1 MFSMKLLLLSAA
13 LLLLGVCEV
22 SAGGQR
28 WVDSAAN
35 KQRAQDKTARAPREF
50 IVDLD
55 LPEEQRWQ
63 QVGELYADKSFLL
76 VEYLRRNLP
85 KGWLKPVEAI
95 AGKLLPFF
103 KDYGGE
109 MKGYAA
115 ALNITDGDVVSINL
129 IYQLERLG
137 LSCDSWNNTGPSKT
151 CDLPR
156 NADDDSTEGSEG
168 FYGPFMPYPDSD
180 EAEYEREMAD
190 IDAPGPCTSFV
201 VQDPDNKIW
210 AGRNLDWN
218 FPDVLKEFII
228 NVDFHKGGKS
238 LYKAT
243 TAVGFVGI
251 LHAVKPGK
259 FAWSM
264 DARRKGGNIALNLL
278 EMALGAGV
286 RTPEQH
292 ARYVFETED
301 SYSTAKDALAN
312 TEIVNPVYYILSGV
326 EKNEG
331 AVLARDRKGVV
342 HTYLM
347 EEEIAS
353 PGGNVQKDF
362 WVGITNY
369 DLDKRPLP
377 ADDRATPM
385 TDNLNALEGKPFN
398 DKEVWDI
405 LQTWPTFNAHTDIT
419 AVVDVASGKF
429 DVVVWFDHKNWP
441 EDDDSEKK
449 K

>member
-1 MFSMKLLLLSAA
+1 M
-13 LLLLGVCEV
+13 
-22 SAGGQR
+22 
-28 WVDSAAN
+28 
-35 KQRAQDKTARAPREF
+35 
-50 IVDLD
+50 
-55 LPEEQRWQ
+55 
-63 QVGELYADKSFLL
+63 
-76 VEYLRRNLP
+76 
-85 KGWLKPVEAI
+85 
-95 AGKLLPFF
+95 
-103 KDYGGE
+103 
-109 MKGYAA
+109 
-115 ALNITDGDVVSINL
+115 
-129 IYQLERLG
+129 
-137 LSCDSWNNTGPSKT
+137 
-151 CDLPR
+151 
-156 NADDDSTEGSEG
+156 
-168 FYGPFMPYPDSD
+168 
-180 EAEYEREMAD
+180 
-190 IDAPGPCTSFV
+190 
-201 VQDPDNKIW
+201 
-210 AGRNLDWN
+210 
-218 FPDVLKEFII
+218 LKEFII

>member
-1 MFSMKLLLLSAA
+1 M
-13 LLLLGVCEV
+13 
-22 SAGGQR
+22 
-28 WVDSAAN
+28 W
-35 KQRAQDKTARAPREF
+35 
-50 IVDLD
+50 IV
-55 LPEEQRWQ
+55 
-63 QVGELYADKSFLL
+63 
-76 VEYLRRNLP
+76 
-85 KGWLKPVEAI
+85 
-95 AGKLLPFF
+95 
-103 KDYGGE
+103 
-109 MKGYAA
+109 
-115 ALNITDGDVVSINL
+115 
-129 IYQLERLG
+129 
-137 LSCDSWNNTGPSKT
+137 
-151 CDLPR
+151 
-156 NADDDSTEGSEG
+156 
-168 FYGPFMPYPDSD
+168 
-180 EAEYEREMAD
+180 
-190 IDAPGPCTSFV
+190 
-201 VQDPDNKIW
+201 
-210 AGRNLDWN
+210 
-218 FPDVLKEFII
+218 DVLKEFII

>member
-1 MFSMKLLLLSAA
+1 M
-13 LLLLGVCEV
+13 
-22 SAGGQR
+22 
-28 WVDSAAN
+28 DSAEN
-35 KQRAQDKTARAPREF
+35 RRRAEEKTPRPPKEY
-50 IVDLD
+50 VVNLD
-55 LPEEQRWQ
+55 LPQQERWKEI
-63 QVGELYADKSFLL
+63 GELYADKSFLL

-85 KGWLKPVEAI
+85 PGWLKPIEHI
-95 AGKLLPFF
+95 AAKLLPFF
-103 KDYGGE
+103 RDYGDE

-137 LSCDSWNNTGPSKT
+137 LTCDSWNNTGPSKT

-156 NADDDSTEGSEG
+156 NNDDDYDDDANPD

-190 IDAPGPCTSFV
+190 INAPGPCTSFV
-201 VQDPDNKIW
+201 VQDPDNKVW
-210 AGRNLDWN
+210 MGRNLDWN

-259 FAWSM
+259 FSWSM
-264 DARRKGGNIALNLL
+264 DARRKGGNIGLNLL
-278 EMALGAGV
+278 EMALGSGV

-301 SYSTAKDALAN
+301 SYSAAVDALAN
-312 TEIVNPVYYILSGV
+312 TEIVNPVYYIVGGV
-326 EKNEG
+326 SKDEG

-369 DLDKRPLP
+369 DLEHHPIP
-377 ADDRATPM
+377 ADDRATPL
-385 TDNLNALEGKPFN
+385 TNNLNALEGQAFG
-398 DKEVWDI
+398 DKELWTV
-405 LQTWPTFNAHTDIT
+405 LETWPTFNSHTDIT
-419 AVVDVASGKF
+419 AVVDVASGAF
-429 DVVVWFDHKNWP
+429 DVVVWFDHKHWP
-441 EDDDSEKK
+441 ENDDEEGSK
-449 K
+449 

>member
-50 IVDLD
+50 VVDLD

-63 QVGELYADKSFLL
+63 EIGELYADKSFLL

-190 IDAPGPCTSFV
+190 IDADIDAPGPCTSFV

-218 FPDVLKEFII
+218 FPGRCHFL
-228 NVDFHKGGKS
+228 
-238 LYKAT
+238 
-243 TAVGFVGI
+243 
-251 LHAVKPGK
+251 
-259 FAWSM
+259 
-264 DARRKGGNIALNLL
+264 RK
-278 EMALGAGV
+278 
-286 RTPEQH
+286 
-292 ARYVFETED
+292 
-301 SYSTAKDALAN
+301 
-312 TEIVNPVYYILSGV
+312 
-326 EKNEG
+326 
-331 AVLARDRKGVV
+331 
-342 HTYLM
+342 
-347 EEEIAS
+347 
-353 PGGNVQKDF
+353 
-362 WVGITNY
+362 
-369 DLDKRPLP
+369 
-377 ADDRATPM
+377 
-385 TDNLNALEGKPFN
+385 
-398 DKEVWDI
+398 
-405 LQTWPTFNAHTDIT
+405 
-419 AVVDVASGKF
+419 
-429 DVVVWFDHKNWP
+429 
-441 EDDDSEKK
+441 
-449 K
+449 

>member
-1 MFSMKLLLLSAA
+1 MFSFKLILLVAVVLQAA
-13 LLLLGVCEV
+13 VQV
-22 SAGGQR
+22 AAGGQR
-28 WVDSAAN
+28 WMDSAVN
-35 KQRAQDKTARAPREF
+35 RKRAEEKTPRPPKEF
-50 IVDLD
+50 IVNLD
-55 LPEEQRWQ
+55 LPQAERWKEI
-63 QVGELYADKSFLL
+63 GELYADKSFWL

-95 AGKLLPFF
+95 AGKILPFF
-103 KDYGGE
+103 RDYGEE
-109 MKGYAA
+109 MEGYAA
-115 ALNITDGDVVSINL
+115 ALNITTGDVVAINL

-137 LSCDSWNNTGPSKT
+137 LSCDSWNNTGPSRT
-151 CDLPR
+151 CDLPG
-156 NADDDSTEGSEG
+156 NQDDDDATEG
-168 FYGPFMPYPDSD
+168 FYGPFMPYPDSE

-201 VQDPDNKIW
+201 VQDPDHKIW

-218 FPDVLKEFII
+218 LPDVLKDFVI
-228 NVDFHKGGKS
+228 NVDFHKDGKT
-238 LYKAT
+238 LFKAT

-264 DARRKGGNIALNLL
+264 DARRKGGNIGLNLL
-278 EMALGAGV
+278 EMALESGV

-292 ARYVFETED
+292 ARYVFETEN
-301 SYSTAKDALAN
+301 SYSTAMSALGN
-312 TEIVNPVYYILSGV
+312 TPIVNPVYYILSGV

-331 AVLARDRKGVV
+331 SVLARDRDGVV

-347 EEEIAS
+347 EQEISS

-369 DLDKRPLP
+369 DLEHRPLP

-385 TDNLNALEGKPFN
+385 TNNLNALEGKAFN
-398 DKEVWDI
+398 DKQIWEI
-405 LQTWPTFNAHTDIT
+405 LETWPTFNAHTDIT
-419 AVVDVASGKF
+419 AVVDVASGAF
-429 DVVVWFDHKNWP
+429 DVVIWFDHKNFP
-441 EDDDSEKK
+441 ADDDAAEKK
-449 K
+449 